1 MHVTKSWKNFQFHR
15 NISVAALFLFF
26 VTRMTAQTTIE
37 YTYDAA
43 GNRILRQAVRT
54 TQPNISPQQHEER
67 IVIPI
72 LKMSIFPNPTTGPV
86 TIEIE
91 KLSSEDSCTAVV
103 YNIAGT
109 QILSQPIHSTFTCV
123 DLSQYPAGYYIL
135 QVTLN
140 GANNSFKII
149 KEAI

>member
-1 MHVTKSWKNFQFHR
+1 MKSLPFHR
-15 NISVAALFLFF
+15 AFSMTTLSLIFS
-26 VTRMTAQTTIE
+26 MKITAQTPIV
-37 YTYDAA
+37 YNYDAT

>member
-1 MHVTKSWKNFQFHR
+1 MKGLPFYRAFSMTTLSLIFSMK
-15 NISVAALFLFF
+15 I
-26 VTRMTAQTTIE
+26 TAQTPIV
-37 YTYDAA
+37 YNYDAT

>member
-1 MHVTKSWKNFQFHR
+1 MHVTKSGKNSQFHR
-15 NISVAALFLFF
+15 NISVAVLFLFF

-91 KLSSEDSCTAVV
+91 KRSEDSCTAVV